1 MFKVNNKD
9 SRMTSMTSFWCL
21 YCWLRT
27 YFTPCSSVSI
37 SNFEHVIAGWDWP
50 VLELMFIC
58 QRSLDSSLIIF
69 QATSSWIP
77 VHEILKE
84 NTFLTHFLP
93 LISFNTPWN
102 IRKPVP
108 LMFSGGIERWH
119 EMAWNVQQRRMKIIS
134 PLIVQIQTLIK
145 AQYLTFPTQCISESC
160 IKIQINLNFYFHF
173 FEPLRPS
180 VNLFRHHKEVWK

>member
-1 MFKVNNKD
+1 MTCSGAYVYLPAFIGVFFNNFPSD
-9 SRMTSMTSFWCL
+9 LS
-21 YCWLRT
+21 
-27 YFTPCSSVSI
+27 
-37 SNFEHVIAGWDWP
+37 
-50 VLELMFIC
+50 LE
-58 QRSLDSSLIIF
+58 
-69 QATSSWIP
+69 TSSW
-77 VHEILKE
+77 
-84 NTFLTHFLP
+84 NTERKHLFNQFHATNL
-93 LISFNTPWN
+93 FNTPWN
-102 IRKPVP
+102 IKKPVP

>member
-1 MFKVNNKD
+1 MNFLYVLRHIPASIYLLKVNNRNTRNKVWNMFKVNNKD

-69 QATSSWIP
+69 QATSSWIT

-102 IRKPVP
+102 IRKSV
-108 LMFSGGIERWH
+108 LLFSGGIERWH
-119 EMAWNVQQRRMKIIS
+119 EMAWSPAKTQKNDFSINCANTNTNKSTIVNSSHRMHSRK
-134 PLIVQIQTLIK
+134 L
-145 AQYLTFPTQCISESC
+145 Y
-160 IKIQINLNFYFHF
+160 
-173 FEPLRPS
+173 
-180 VNLFRHHKEVWK
+180 